1 MDKLIN
7 KVQNTRPEN
16 PPETTLI
23 RMTLHATLLC
33 AGALFCHLALAQT
46 SAPADPKW
54 PVKPIR
60 VVVPFAAGSFTDTAA
75 RTVGNELGELL
86 GQPVIVEN
94 KGGAGS
100 TLGTDIVAKAA
111 PDGYTF
117 LVTDNSFAVAAA
129 LYEKLPYS
137 ASKDLSAVSLLADA
151 PAMLVA
157 RPDLPAGTL
166 GEAVDAIRKA
176 PGAMTYGSGGQ
187 GSSAHLAMLA
197 FLLQNNLEMTHVPFK
212 GIAAAIVDVSA
223 GRVDLAIGS
232 IGSTSAQIRD
242 RRLKGLAISGDAR
255 LAAFPDIPT
264 FAEAGFKDYR
274 MLYWFGMFAPA
285 GTPPAIID
293 RLQQAIAKAVAAP
306 RVREVFAAAGVRPAA
321 STPEAFARIVSD
333 EQARWADIIS
343 RARVKTE

>member
-7 KVQNTRPEN
+7 KGQNTRPEN
-16 PPETTLI
+16 TLETGMIRKTL
-23 RMTLHATLLC
+23 RTMVACAGTLLC
-33 AGALFCHLALAQT
+33 HAALAQP
-46 SAPADPKW
+46 SALQTPPW

-75 RTVGNELGELL
+75 RTVGIELGTLL

-100 TLGTDIVAKAA
+100 TLGTDIVAKSA

-117 LVTDNSFAVAAA
+117 LVTDNSFAVAPA

-137 ASKDLSAVSLLADA
+137 ASADLTAVSLLADS

-166 GEAVDAIRKA
+166 REVVDAIRKD
-176 PGAMTYGSGGQ
+176 PGAMTFGSGGQ

-197 FLLQNNLEMTHVPFK
+197 FLLQNNLEMNHIPFK
-212 GIAAAIVDVSA
+212 GITAAIVDVSA

-232 IGSTSAQIRD
+232 VGSTSAQLRD
-242 RRLKGLAISGDAR
+242 HRLKGLAVTGDAR

-264 FAEAGFKDYR
+264 FAEAGFRDYR

-285 GTPPAIID
+285 GTPAAIVD
-293 RLQQAIAKAVAAP
+293 RMQQAIARAVATP
-306 RVREVFAAAGVRPAA
+306 RVREVFEAAGVRPTA
-321 STPEAFARIVSD
+321 STPQTFAKLVSN
-333 EQARWADIIS
+333 EQAQWADIIS
-343 RARVKTE
+343 RAKVRAD

>member
-16 PPETTLI
+16 TLETSMIRKTLRAI
-23 RMTLHATLLC
+23 LAC
-33 AGALFCHLALAQT
+33 VGALFCHAVLAQA
-46 SAPADPKW
+46 SAPPAPQW

-75 RTVGNELGELL
+75 RTAGNELGALL

-100 TLGTDIVAKAA
+100 TLGTDIVAKSA

-117 LVTDNSFAVAAA
+117 LVTDNSFAVAPA

-137 ASKDLSAVSLLADA
+137 ASADLTAVSILADA

-157 RPDLPAGTL
+157 RPDLPARTL
-166 GEAVDAIRKA
+166 GEAVDAIRKD

-197 FLLQNNLEMTHVPFK
+197 FLLQNNLEMIHIPFK

-232 IGSTSAQIRD
+232 IGSTSAQLRD
-242 RRLKGLAISGDAR
+242 HRLKGLAITGDAR

-285 GTPPAIID
+285 GTPAAIID
-293 RLQQAIAKAVAAP
+293 RVQQAIARAVAAP
-306 RVREVFAAAGVRPAA
+306 RVREVFEAAGVRPAS
-321 STPEAFARIVSD
+321 STPQAFAKLVSG
-333 EQARWADIIS
+333 EQAQWADIIS
-343 RARVKTE
+343 RAKVKAE

>member
-16 PPETTLI
+16 TLETTMI
-23 RMTLHATLLC
+23 RMTLRALLAC
-33 AGALFCHLALAQT
+33 SSALFCLTALAQT
-46 SAPADPKW
+46 GAPPAPQW

-75 RTVGNELGELL
+75 RTVGNELGALL

-117 LVTDNSFAVAAA
+117 LVTDNSFAVAPA

-137 ASKDLSAVSLLADA
+137 ASKDLSAVSILADA
-151 PAMLVA
+151 PAVLVA
-157 RPDLPAGTL
+157 RPDLPARTL
-166 GEAVDAIRKA
+166 AEAIDAIRKD

-223 GRVDLAIGS
+223 GRVDMAIGS
-232 IGSTSAQIRD
+232 VGSTSAQLRD
-242 RRLKGLAISGDAR
+242 HRLKGLAVTGDAQ

-264 FAEAGFKDYR
+264 FAQAGFKDYR

-293 RLQQAIAKAVAAP
+293 RLHQAIAKAVAAP
-306 RVREVFAAAGVRPAA
+306 RVREVFEAAGVRPVA
-321 STPEAFARIVSD
+321 STPEAFARLVSG
-333 EQARWADIIS
+333 EQAQWADIIS
-343 RARVKTE
+343 RAKVKAE